1 MIDNKTPMMFDLIL
15 LKGERNITTG
25 EERKTKK
32 RERENT
38 NNRSVQGQYKH
49 LLRSLLRP
57 GLRIDGICD

>member
-32 RERENT
+32 RERKNT
-38 NNRSVQGQYKH
+38 NNMSVQWQYKH
-49 LLRSLLRP
+49 LLWSLLRP
-57 GLRIDGICD
+57 GLRIYGICD

>member
-32 RERENT
+32 REREKT
-38 NNRSVQGQYKH
+38 PIIGQSKGSTSTY
-49 LLRSLLRP
+49 S
-57 GLRIDGICD
+57 GLCSD